1 MKVLIQGAG
10 IAGLSLAREMLR
22 RSIDFTIV
30 EQSEALKP
38 LGAGI
43 TLATN
48 ALKCLSATLDIDAL
62 RRRGQSLELM
72 RVHDASGALLSTM
85 PTRLPADP
93 YYGIAIHRHALHE
106 ALLEGLESRRI
117 LLDRSIESIVPC
129 ETDLQVTLSDG
140 TAHRCDFLVG
150 ADGIRSA
157 IRGFVTKESRL
168 RFSGET
174 CWRAVVPRR
183 LDRPEQS
190 AEIWGRGKR
199 LGYIQIAPDL
209 LYIYA
214 TLAVEAAGI
223 DLTPNELLSTFS
235 DLQGEASNMVQLLCS
250 ARSLI
255 HNDLEEL
262 EPASWAHGRVILIGD
277 AAHAMTP
284 NLGQGA
290 AMAIEDA
297 YCLARIWSSHSGIDS
312 LAQFERARR
321 SRVAFIQKESR
332 KIGQVAQWS
341 SQPAVWLRNTLIR
354 LLPKSSHNK
363 LTERIL
369 GGVAYLEDQSTL

>member
-10 IAGLSLAREMLR
+10 IAGLSLAREMMR
-22 RSIDFTIV
+22 RSIDFTVV
-30 EQSEALKP
+30 EQSEVLKP

-62 RRRGQSLELM
+62 RRCGQSLELM
-72 RVHDASGALLSTM
+72 RVHDASGTLLSTM

-106 ALLEGLESRRI
+106 ALLEGLESQRI
-117 LLDRSIESIVPC
+117 LLGRSIESIVPSAN
-129 ETDLQVTLSDG
+129 DLQVTLSDS
-140 TAHRCDFLVG
+140 TTHHCDFLVG

-190 AEIWGRGKR
+190 MEVWGRGKR

-214 TLAVEAAGI
+214 TLAVDAAGI
-223 DLTPNELLSTFS
+223 DLAPNELLSTFS
-235 DLQGEASNMVQLLCS
+235 DLHGEASYMVRLLCS
-250 ARSLI
+250 ARLLI
-255 HNDLEEL
+255 HDDLEEL
-262 EPASWAHGRVILIGD
+262 EPTFWAHGRVILIGD

-297 YCLARIWSSHSGIDS
+297 YCLARIWSSNSGTDS
-312 LAQFERARR
+312 LAEFESARR
-321 SRVAFIQKESR
+321 SRVAFIQKESW
-332 KIGQVAQWS
+332 KIGQVARWS
-341 SQPAVWLRNTLIR
+341 SRPVVWLRNTLIR
-354 LLPKSSHNK
+354 LLPKSSHDK
-363 LTERIL
+363 LTQRIF
-369 GGVAYLEDQSTL
+369 GGVAHPEEK